1 MTTTPQRP
9 ATSSPGITSLIP
21 ARIDRLPSSWFRTR
35 LVAALG
41 VARPLNGLEITIASN
56 AGPALRKELGHVR

>member
-21 ARIDRLPSSWFRTR
+21 ARIDRLPRQR
-35 LVAALG
+35 RAGRVKGLVRPGAVLAAVVVFQLLFCWPPPG
-41 VARPLNGLEITIASN
+41 T
-56 AGPALRKELGHVR
+56 